1 MNNNDT
7 WPSQNDPPKPTGR
20 PDASA
25 QAELVTMRELAIA
38 DAINTG
44 ALSSEARMASS
55 SSSRSLAQLGAS
67 ALRQLVL
74 QLSDQ
79 EIIDLR
85 IRLNAIKTADNFSVR
100 LPLEL
105 RVLIF
110 GYLGLED
117 LLRIRCVSRSWN
129 AAFSDE
135 NFCLFL
141 LKNHF
146 PKKYED
152 FSSLE
157 ADHDADNLHLKQQQ
171 ARVSLKAWFE
181 DAIRARVRRVQGR
194 YHSTSRYRHVDPR
207 VPASAGEHAVYNPQ
221 YNNGRIAFLNQGE
234 RTLVVKSLYSDA
246 EGQFVNENREPF
258 HPEAWLLSDEYIIA
272 MTIHP
277 TTLFAWS
284 LENLGEPCQQDPSIV
299 RLPSHVQTLSAR
311 GGSVGVLTLGF
322 EVYIWQINLPGKP
335 FSKLDVV
342 MPVSDEGLCSYD
354 TVVAFHP
361 YDSSRLFIGTHRKLS
376 KEKSRCEFAE
386 FKDAE
391 LQSTYEVELARPAQ
405 GVLFSALHDGVI
417 GMLSLTDAQE
427 RNLFGVPDRVL
438 LSFDMDSKHFEW
450 QHYTLSIH
458 RDIAASQGAIWRG
471 QFLAPGYPDENL
483 QSAGYIS
490 VVNHSPGWSAQRY
503 WFAVDKYLLENRD
516 EWGRLKVRCDDKFVV
531 LFGTW
536 GYQVWCF
543 DLNVTLRVKDSEP
556 ESLV

>member
-67 ALRQLVL
+67 ARCPALTILRQLVL

-181 DAIRARVRRVQGR
+181 DAIRARVRRVQG
-194 YHSTSRYRHVDPR
+194 
-207 VPASAGEHAVYNPQ
+207 
-221 YNNGRIAFLNQGE
+221 
-234 RTLVVKSLYSDA
+234 
-246 EGQFVNENREPF
+246 
-258 HPEAWLLSDEYIIA
+258 
-272 MTIHP
+272 
-277 TTLFAWS
+277 
-284 LENLGEPCQQDPSIV
+284 
-299 RLPSHVQTLSAR
+299 
-311 GGSVGVLTLGF
+311 
-322 EVYIWQINLPGKP
+322 
-335 FSKLDVV
+335 
-342 MPVSDEGLCSYD
+342 
-354 TVVAFHP
+354 
-361 YDSSRLFIGTHRKLS
+361 RLFIGTHRKLS